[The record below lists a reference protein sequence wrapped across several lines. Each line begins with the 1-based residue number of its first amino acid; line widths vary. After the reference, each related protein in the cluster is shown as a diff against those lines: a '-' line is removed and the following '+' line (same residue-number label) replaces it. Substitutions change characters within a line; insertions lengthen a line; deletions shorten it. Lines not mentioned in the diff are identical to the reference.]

1 MKCVAAVLVVFALA
15 TPATAGVLDDD
26 SYSIMKEEP
35 APPGVLKPQKS
46 PRHTKRHVVIPR
58 RAPGEPRRIPPMPP
72 PIINSQTGQAYPN
85 LPPPVP
91 GAGIGGRETG
101 QDRAM
106 RCAHQTGVYGQTGTN
121 YLGTCINQ

>member
-1 MKCVAAVLVVFALA
+1 MKRVAAALVIFALA
-15 TPATAGVLDDD
+15 KPAIVGVLDDD

-46 PRHTKRHVVIPR
+46 PRHMKRHVVIPR
-58 RAPGEPRRIPPMPP
+58 RAPDEPRRIPQMPP

-91 GAGIGGRETG
+91 GAGIGGGESG

-106 RCAHQTGVYGQTGTN
+106 RCAHQTGVYGQADTN
-121 YLGTCINQ
+121 YLGACINQ